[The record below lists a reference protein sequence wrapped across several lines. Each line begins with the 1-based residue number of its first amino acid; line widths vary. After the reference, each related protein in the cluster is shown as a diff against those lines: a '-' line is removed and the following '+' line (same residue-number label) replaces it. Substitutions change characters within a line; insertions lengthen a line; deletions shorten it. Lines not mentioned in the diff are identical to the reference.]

1 MAGASGWV
9 GVDALFATAFC
20 CMYVNVVWIP
30 YLHVFTLNIF
40 ADAYGFIWYIGYRM
54 YIVSV
59 FVRSLLEVLQVHA
72 TLHIKL
78 HSITRCVSFNS
89 RWHFDILVLK
99 ISCLI
104 SQLHPFAIMNFV
116 YFVTCLGLFRKDRKC
131 MEMHPCRQP
140 SFKRALK
147 RAGASATFGLWCGCE
162 SPGRGFACQS
172 IARGIRES
180 PLGLDKGS
188 STQSKRSEMC
198 WLTQIMHFFIVVLS
212 SMPCPMNVRVKSPNP
227 QCACLNL
234 LRSDAF
240 RRVDRFS
247 SKWIFKGVQLICSN
261 CSFLRFWIIPGPS
274 RPTVS
279 K

>member
-1 MAGASGWV
+1 
-9 GVDALFATAFC
+9 
-20 CMYVNVVWIP
+20 
-30 YLHVFTLNIF
+30 
-40 ADAYGFIWYIGYRM
+40 M
-54 YIVSV
+54 YIISV
-59 FVRSLLEVLQVHA
+59 FVRSLLEVFQVHA

-78 HSITRCVSFNS
+78 HSITLCVSFDS

-104 SQLHPFAIMNFV
+104 SHLHPFAIMNFV

-140 SFKRALK
+140 SFKRDLK

-180 PLGLDKGS
+180 PLRLDKGS

-198 WLTQIMHFFIVVLS
+198 WLTQIMHFLS
-212 SMPCPMNVRVKSPNP
+212 WCFRPCPVPWKSGSRAPILNVHV
-227 QCACLNL
+227 
-234 LRSDAF
+234 
-240 RRVDRFS
+240 
-247 SKWIFKGVQLICSN
+247 
-261 CSFLRFWIIPGPS
+261 
-274 RPTVS
+274 
-279 K
+279 